1 MPYESTAARLPD
13 LIDDVKVV
21 PVEEGRHNIGW
32 THPEV
37 VKHSCWPSSRKV
49 STRSTRLDPRSPAF
63 EVAAGHQIDT
73 RPLRTR
79 RASRRSLARTFERPL
94 VLPDEG

>member
-1 MPYESTAARLPD
+1 VPYESTAARLPD

-37 VKHSCWPSSRKV
+37 VKPLLLAFIEEGLNAIDEA
-49 STRSTRLDPRSPAF
+49 RSQ
-63 EVAAGHQIDT
+63 VA
-73 RPLRTR
+73 
-79 RASRRSLARTFERPL
+79 S
-94 VLPDEG
+94 V